1 MWSLCEQI
9 DRKRSQVQDHV
20 WLCTLISAVIC
31 FIKKVYQH
39 VLEVL
44 HMYQNGNYVSP
55 FGLVLV
61 QARYILRAVI
71 TYIWGSEYEVNIT
84 GISLTPGLDCL
95 RSFLKIN
102 AVKVSEVTYHIIKV
116 KIMNRL
122 VSLGRYYHDYND
134 KSSELYIV
142 SK

>member
-1 MWSLCEQI
+1 MRSLCEQI
-9 DRKRSQVQDHV
+9 DWKRSQVQDHV

-44 HMYQNGNYVSP
+44 HMYQNGNCMSP
-55 FGLVLV
+55 LGLVLV

-71 TYIWGSEYEVNIT
+71 THIWRSDEYEVNLT

-116 KIMNRL
+116 TIMNSL

-134 KSSELYIV
+134 S
-142 SK
+142 